1 MSISQCTITCSKRL
15 RLAELSLRP
24 RLPSLA
30 RPPALEVQSPSD
42 ALNSVPYST
51 LEQWPIDIRCL
62 RSLEVSESDKEHPEQ
77 SDVPMSIG
85 GSFGV
90 VYKAIE
96 IATGEVV
103 AIKHVRRS
111 ISSNARFT
119 TEI

>member
-1 MSISQCTITCSKRL
+1 M
-15 RLAELSLRP
+15 
-24 RLPSLA
+24 
-30 RPPALEVQSPSD
+30 
-42 ALNSVPYST
+42 
-51 LEQWPIDIRCL
+51 
-62 RSLEVSESDKEHPEQ
+62 SESDKEHPEQ